1 MFPCSGGTWTWI
13 QFCPPSGSKL
23 LTTFL
28 YVPLEP
34 RNSSIISPA
43 HTLDLGPRM
52 YLEPSDYV
60 GTRVDLGRLWPP
72 LMDII
77 GRRRD
82 GEKLFPNF
90 NWLSE
95 WHQPSANTGPRMGTS
110 SHIPGLFFEQL
121 GKQTH
126 FCWHV
131 MMWALGGSLPWDSS
145 TYHFSSRENRVKLEM
160 RGRHLS
166 QEINAAWSQ
175 IFPLGRF

>member
-1 MFPCSGGTWTWI
+1 MTVPGTFPFILLTSNDSIINTSILQLRKLSLREDKYLPKFPCSGGTWIWI

-34 RNSSIISPA
+34 RNSSIILPS

-60 GTRVDLGRLWPP
+60 GTRVDLGRPWPP
-72 LMDII
+72 LMGII

-90 NWLSE
+90 HWLSE
-95 WHQPSANTGPRMGTS
+95 WHQPSANTGPRMGTP

-126 FCWHV
+126 FC
-131 MMWALGGSLPWDSS
+131 
-145 TYHFSSRENRVKLEM
+145 
-160 RGRHLS
+160 
-166 QEINAAWSQ
+166 
-175 IFPLGRF
+175 